1 MKLRILVLLALLQVG
16 CVSKVYRQA
25 GSDALVLPVP
35 PNKAVVVLE
44 AEAGF
49 GAPDGVMLVGY
60 ARLIPGK
67 SMQDLY
73 NAKEWEFATY
83 PGAIIPGYAGK
94 NPHQL
99 QSYVLDPGQYA
110 IVRCVFGAPEV
121 DYCME
126 GVWTENGRVRGM
138 AYFEVLAGE
147 VITPGRLS
155 VSREP
160 VAFKASKYRLQISD
174 NSSAAK
180 AYLDGVSEELGARLS
195 YRPYRFTW

>member
-1 MKLRILVLLALLQVG
+1 MKLRILVFLALLQVG

-35 PNKAVVVLE
+35 PDKAVVVLD

-49 GAPDGVMLVGY
+49 GASDGVMLVGY
-60 ARLIPGK
+60 ARLVPGK
-67 SMQDLY
+67 SMEELY

-99 QSYVLDPGQYA
+99 QAYLLEPGQYA
-110 IVRCVFGAPEV
+110 IVRCVFGAPEA
-121 DYCME
+121 DYCLE
-126 GVWTENGRVRGM
+126 GVWMEKGRTRGM
-138 AYFEVLAGE
+138 AYFEVLAGD

-155 VSREP
+155 VSRES
-160 VAFKASKYRLQISD
+160 VAFAGDNYRLQISD